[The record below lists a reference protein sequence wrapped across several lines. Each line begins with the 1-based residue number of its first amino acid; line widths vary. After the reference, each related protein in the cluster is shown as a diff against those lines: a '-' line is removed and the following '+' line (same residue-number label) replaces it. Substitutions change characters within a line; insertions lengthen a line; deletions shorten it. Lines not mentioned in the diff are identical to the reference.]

1 MVIIIIKKKILY
13 INLFFAAKRLEEKQI
28 FETPS
33 YNNCGSK
40 LSPGMS
46 SRYECSE
53 FQEVFNVNFCSTRN
67 THT

>member
-1 MVIIIIKKKILY
+1 MVIIIKKKDFVY
-13 INLFFAAKRLEEKQI
+13 KSFFAAKRLEEKQI
-28 FETPS
+28 FENPS
-33 YNNCGSK
+33 YNDCGSK